1 MGSYV
6 WKGGWGPKYHQS
18 MVVSLCGLVLSSLLS
33 LGMFGPFHN
42 VPKSM
47 ALLGIRQHLLR
58 KNRKLDADAMQDAN
72 ENRVKEAAILEGIS
86 FEQALERRKGFRYL
100 H

>member
-1 MGSYV
+1 
-6 WKGGWGPKYHQS
+6 
-18 MVVSLCGLVLSSLLS
+18 
-33 LGMFGPFHN
+33 
-42 VPKSM
+42 
-47 ALLGIRQHLLR
+47 LR

>member
-1 MGSYV
+1 MGSEISPIY
-6 WKGGWGPKYHQS
+6 GCLA
-18 MVVSLCGLVLSSLLS
+18 LCPCSELAAIAGY
-33 LGMFGPFHN
+33 FGAFHN
-42 VPKSM
+42 VPKLM